1 MIVLRLSNHS
11 VVLLSG
17 FDAGTLMLIIL
28 PLESNSDIF
37 LVDIVVWDSH
47 PLSLGATPTQ
57 VYVDGIAQLTNPYP
71 LEKSAAFQELPETP
85 SWDKEKNDTVKWEGV
100 PPLTGRKVT
109 GRVRLIN
116 VKTLIGFDE
125 ISAEHVLETVFDDSD
140 TAAST
145 LYPNGRI
152 VVVEDG
158 KIVCI
163 QRPVDD
169 CVSGASAV
177 DVDEETVDLRGG
189 AIAPGLTTYGA
200 PIGLVEIRLEPST
213 NDGQVHDPLVDGDA
227 PTLIAEAGLI
237 RAVDGLAFEGRNAL

>member
-1 MIVLRLSNHS
+1 LTDV
-11 VVLLSG
+11 
-17 FDAGTLMLIIL
+17 
-28 PLESNSDIF
+28 
-37 LVDIVVWDSH
+37 VVWDSH

-85 SWDKEKNDTVKWEGV
+85 NWDKEKNDTVKWEGV

-109 GRVRLIN
+109 GRVRLTN
-116 VKTLIGFDE
+116 VKTLTGFDE
-125 ISAEHVLETVFDDSD
+125 ISAEHALETVFDDSD

-145 LYPNGRI
+145 LYPNGRT

-163 QRPVDD
+163 QRPADD
-169 CVSGASAV
+169 CVSGTSI
-177 DVDEETVDLRGG
+177 VDEETVDLRGG

-213 NDGQVHDPLVDGDA
+213 NDGSVHDPLVDGDA